1 MFSNDSDDT
10 KKKPKQH
17 ALTADGLQINAE
29 ATRISAEQYKQIVET
44 AYEGIW
50 VTAPETRT
58 TFVNKQMADIFG
70 YTIEEMIGQP
80 LSTFLPE
87 KHRTMA
93 YTNNWKEILTNNK
106 QVQFEHIFRRK
117 DGTELYAIV
126 SMSSLLNDDGGYAG
140 VLCMVTDITERKLI
154 EQAWQKNNEKLG
166 EVNKELIAVNAQLLA
181 TKEALKQQIKK
192 LQESKNAL
200 VSANQRLQ
208 DIIEFFPD
216 ATLVIDSAQQVIA
229 WNKAM
234 EKMTGVPK
242 ETMLGK
248 NNYAI
253 PFYGKHH
260 PILIDYVF
268 GINEPAKL
276 LYDSFKK
283 EENYIHGTNFV
294 P

>member
-50 VTAPETRT
+50 VTDPETRT

-208 DIIEFFPD
+208 DIIEFSRTPP
-216 ATLVIDSAQQVIA
+216 
-229 WNKAM
+229 W
-234 EKMTGVPK
+234 
-242 ETMLGK
+242 
-248 NNYAI
+248 
-253 PFYGKHH
+253 
-260 PILIDYVF
+260 
-268 GINEPAKL
+268 
-276 LYDSFKK
+276 
-283 EENYIHGTNFV
+283 
-294 P
+294 